1 MQSVRDKEP
10 TRSSEL
16 PFALAEPPRLFLR
29 PFLPTLIMQKEKRHS
44 FEYRFI
50 GFRQLPILPGR
61 FQPSTFSVWRLNFC
75 VRYGNR
81 WNPPAIV
88 TGNCYSILFPSATSK
103 PHRTDLKSSN
113 NYFFFRPSLSL
124 RFPSAFRSD
133 PADQALDLLVSTSS
147 MCYHTST
154 DDLSTLSSSRG
165 LTYL

>member
-1 MQSVRDKEP
+1 MDSGNYLSSRAVSSQVLSGFGMLSYSCEVSLRGP
-10 TRSSEL
+10 TAAGPEL
-16 PFALAEPPRLFLR
+16 N
-29 PFLPTLIMQKEKRHS
+29 TKEKRHS

-113 NYFFFRPSLSL
+113 NYFFQPAPSASLSL
-124 RFPSAFRSD
+124 TSGSGSQIKPS
-133 PADQALDLLVSTSS
+133 
-147 MCYHTST
+147 
-154 DDLSTLSSSRG
+154 
-165 LTYL
+165 TY